1 MKPIL
6 VSAKEAANLLGIST
20 FRVYELAASGVLEKR
35 YHGKKT
41 RNFNLT
47 YESVEKYAASLP
59 TEPLEESA

>member
-20 FRVYELAASGVLEKR
+20 FRVYELAAGGVLEKR

-41 RNFNLT
+41 RNFNQT
-47 YESVEKYAASLP
+47 YESVEK
-59 TEPLEESA
+59 